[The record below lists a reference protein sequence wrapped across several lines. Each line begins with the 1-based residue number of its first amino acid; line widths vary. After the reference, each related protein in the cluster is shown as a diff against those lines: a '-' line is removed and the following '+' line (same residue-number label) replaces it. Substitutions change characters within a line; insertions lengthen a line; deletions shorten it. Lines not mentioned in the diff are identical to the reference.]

1 MPGVRTSAFAHLAG
15 RRRFLVKA
23 RVESV
28 QPVLMCSNVP
38 ASIRFY
44 ERLGFRLSF
53 QDDPASP
60 QYAGVERDGA
70 ELHLQWHDKAQWAL
84 NDRPNY
90 RFLVREVDALYA
102 ELLANDAITEQ
113 AGASSPWSAPGDTPW
128 GTREFHL
135 RDPDGNGLQ
144 FYRRR

>member
-1 MPGVRTSAFAHLAG
+1 VR
-15 RRRFLVKA
+15 A

-28 QPVLMCSNVP
+28 KPVLMCSDVP

-44 ERLGFRLSF
+44 ERLGFTLSF

-60 QYAGVERDGA
+60 KYAGVERDGA
-70 ELHLQWHDKAQWAL
+70 ELYLQWHDQAQRAQA
-84 NDRPNY
+84 NDRPTY

-102 ELLANDAITEQ
+102 ELLANDAVTEQ
-113 AGASSPWSAPGDTPW
+113 AGASSPWSVPGDTPW